1 MNNIPLSKSTY
12 IRGLQ
17 CEKSLYLYKHFYHLK
32 DPIDPQLQAIFDQGH
47 EVGILAQKLFPNGV
61 DASPESYYNMR
72 ESVIKTKSFID
83 NGESVIYEA
92 TFEFDG
98 VIAALDILVKD
109 NEGWKAYEVKSSTSV
124 SETYL
129 NDAAIQYYTII
140 NSGVEL
146 MDISIVYINNQYV
159 KNGGIDV
166 HELFTI
172 TSVYDEVQ
180 QLLPNIPNKIEQFK
194 NVIGNNSVPKIDI
207 GEHCSKPYGC
217 DFRGHCWKHVPEYSV
232 FDISNL
238 GTNKKFDLYNN
249 GIVTFNQIDL
259 ENNPLNQNQF
269 LQVVS
274 ELNQSSYID
283 YENISHF
290 LRDLKYPLYFLDF
303 ETIGTAIPI
312 YDGSRPYQQ
321 LPFQYSLHIQ
331 HIKDGD
337 LTHYEYLAKPTT
349 NEDPRI
355 DFVKKLVNDCG
366 DSGDIIVYN
375 IGFEK
380 GKLNDLMALYPQFSS
395 EISNII
401 DRLKDLMIP
410 FKNKW
415 YYTPAMKGSYSIKSV
430 LPALV
435 PELSYQDLEIKEGG
449 TASNLFLQIVKG
461 EFNGDIDKTK
471 KELLE
476 YCKMDTYA
484 MVKILEVL
492 YKS

>member
-1 MNNIPLSKSTY
+1 MNNISLSKSTF

-17 CEKSLYLYKHFYHLK
+17 CEKSLYLYKNFYHLK
-32 DPIDPQLQAIFDQGH
+32 DPVDPQTQAIFDQGH
-47 EVGILAQKLFPNGV
+47 EVGILAQKLFPDGV
-61 DASPESYYNMR
+61 DVSPESYYNMG
-72 ESVIKTKSFID
+72 ESVIKTKSLIES
-83 NGESVIYEA
+83 GESVIYEA
-92 TFEFDG
+92 TFEFNG

-146 MDISIVYINNQYV
+146 KDISIVHINNQYV
-159 KNGGIDV
+159 KNGAIKV

-172 TSVYDEVQ
+172 APVYDEVQ
-180 QLLPNIPNKIEQFK
+180 LLLPDISHKIEQFK
-194 NVIGNNSVPKIDI
+194 SIIGNDSVPKIEI

-217 DFRGHCWKHVPEYSV
+217 DFRGHCWKHIPDYSI

-238 GTNKKFDLYNN
+238 RMNKKFDLYNN
-249 GIVTFNQIDL
+249 GIVTLDQVDV
-259 ENNPLNQNQF
+259 ENNALNSNHL
-269 LQVVS
+269 LQVKS
-274 ELNQSSYID
+274 ELTQSSYID
-283 YENISHF
+283 YENISQF
-290 LRDLKYPLYFLDF
+290 LSDLKYPLYFLDF

-321 LPFQYSLHIQ
+321 LPFQFSLHVQ
-331 HIKDGD
+331 QEKNGT
-337 LTHYEYLAKPTT
+337 LTHYEYLAKSSIKK
-349 NEDPRI
+349 DPRI
-355 DFVKKLVNDCG
+355 DFVKRLVKDCG

-380 GKLNDLMALYPQFSS
+380 GKLNDLKALYPKFADD
-395 EISNII
+395 IGNII
-401 DRLKDLMIP
+401 NRLKDLMVP

-415 YYTPAMKGSYSIKSV
+415 YYTPEMKGSYSIKSV

-449 TASNLFLQIVKG
+449 TASNLFLQMVKG

-471 KELLE
+471 KDLLE
-476 YCKMDTYA
+476 YCKLDTYA
-484 MVKILEVL
+484 MVRILEVL
-492 YKS
+492 YMS